1 MNIEN
6 RATKVYLKSLPPLTV
21 YKFLDDYKIPSPFK
35 EILITVC
42 VNKKEGFPAMKH
54 LAKEYNIHIEYWT
67 LGRRLKKALEM
78 FRESHKTYYC
88 Q

>member
-21 YKFLDDYKIPSPFK
+21 YKFLDNYKIPSPYK

-42 VNKKEGFPAMKH
+42 IHRKEGFVAMKH

-67 LGRRLKKALEM
+67 LERRLKEALEM